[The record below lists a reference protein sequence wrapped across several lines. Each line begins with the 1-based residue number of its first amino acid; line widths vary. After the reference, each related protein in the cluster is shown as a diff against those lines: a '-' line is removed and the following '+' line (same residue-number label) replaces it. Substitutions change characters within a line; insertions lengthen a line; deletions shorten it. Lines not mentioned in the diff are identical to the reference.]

1 MLDLLPDTGLGQG
14 LTVAIVVVDVLLR
27 IAAVLVVPYNR
38 RPPAAMAWLLLIM
51 VQPML
56 GWIIFATLGH
66 NRLPRGRRRKMRAL
80 QGVIG
85 EVTRDIPD
93 EEDPERSVEW
103 LPGVLQMLRAQ
114 TSLPH
119 LGGNACV
126 VHDDFDEQ
134 VAAMVRAI
142 DGAQRYVHV
151 EFYLIVASERTEPFF
166 AALER
171 ARERRVDVR
180 VLVDHVTS
188 VRYPRRKETV
198 DRLDA
203 MGAQWQDMLPLR
215 PFRGQWQRPDLRNHR
230 KLLVV
235 DGDVGFM
242 GSLNLVDPTYLWT
255 KNVKR
260 GLEWKDTWLEVR
272 GPVVRELDVL
282 FLSDWWAETNE
293 LVDQGAGDPARPGE
307 VEASVVP
314 SGPGFEGENNLRLFL
329 ECIHAAVDRVTI
341 VSPYF
346 VPDDAMS
353 YAITSAAMRGVRVEL
368 FASAIGDQFWTFHA
382 QRSYYESL
390 LRAGVRIWLYRE
402 PIVLHSKFMVFDG
415 QHSIFGSSNIDMR
428 SFGLNFEVSMLLEG
442 PEIADRLREVSERYR
457 HASSELTLEAW
468 LERPRIGQI
477 FDNVARLTSALQ

>member
-1 MLDLLPDTGLGQG
+1 MLELLPDTGLGQG
-14 LTVAIVVVDVLLR
+14 LTITLVVIDILLR
-27 IAAVLVVPYNR
+27 ITAVAVVPYNR

-66 NRLPRGRRRKMRAL
+66 NRLPRGRRRKMLAL
-80 QGVIG
+80 QDVIG
-85 EVTRDIPD
+85 EVTREIPD
-93 EEDPERSVEW
+93 EEDPHRSAKW

-119 LGGNACV
+119 VGGNACV
-126 VHDDFDEQ
+126 VHDDFTEQ
-134 VAAMVRAI
+134 VAAMAKAI
-142 DGAQRYVHV
+142 DDAEQYVHV
-151 EFYLIVASERTEPFF
+151 EFYLIVASEATEPFF

-171 ARERRVDVR
+171 ARGRSVQVK
-180 VLVDHVTS
+180 VLVDHITS
-188 VRYPRRKETV
+188 VRYPRRTETFG
-198 DRLDA
+198 RLEA
-203 MGAQWQDMLPLR
+203 MGAEWHDMLPLR
-215 PFRGQWQRPDLRNHR
+215 PLRGQWQRPDLRNHR
-230 KLLVV
+230 KLVV
-235 DGDVGFM
+235 IDGDVGFT
-242 GSLNLVDPTYLWT
+242 GSLNLIDPSYLWA

-272 GPVVRELDVL
+272 GPVVREIDVL
-282 FLSDWWAETNE
+282 FLSDWWAETKV
-293 LVDQGAGDPARPGE
+293 LVDQGVGDPARPGE

-329 ECIHAAVDRVTI
+329 ECIHVAVDRITI

-353 YAITSAAMRGVRVEL
+353 YAITSAAMRGVRVDL

-382 QRSYYESL
+382 QRSYYETL

-402 PIVLHSKFMVFDG
+402 PVVLHSKFMVFDG

-428 SFGLNFEVSMLLEG
+428 SFGLNFEISMLLEG
-442 PEIADRLREVSERYR
+442 PEMADRLQEIAERYR
-457 HASSELTLEAW
+457 RASSELTLEAW
-468 LERPRIGQI
+468 LDRPRIGQI

>member
-27 IAAVLVVPYNR
+27 IAAVAVVPYNR

-126 VHDDFDEQ
+126 VHDEFDDQ
-134 VAAMVRAI
+134 VASMVRAI
-142 DGAQRYVHV
+142 DGAERYVHV

-171 ARERRVDVR
+171 ARGRDVDVR

-198 DRLDA
+198 DRLEA

-215 PFRGQWQRPDLRNHR
+215 PLRGQWQRPDLRNHR

-272 GPVVRELDVL
+272 GPVVREIDVL
-282 FLSDWWAETNE
+282 FLADWWAETNE
-293 LVDQGAGDPARPGE
+293 LVDQGQGDPGRPGE

-329 ECIHAAVDRVTI
+329 ECIHAAVDRITI

-428 SFGLNFEVSMLLEG
+428 SFGLNFEISMLLEG
-442 PEIADRLREVSERYR
+442 PEMAERLREVAERYR